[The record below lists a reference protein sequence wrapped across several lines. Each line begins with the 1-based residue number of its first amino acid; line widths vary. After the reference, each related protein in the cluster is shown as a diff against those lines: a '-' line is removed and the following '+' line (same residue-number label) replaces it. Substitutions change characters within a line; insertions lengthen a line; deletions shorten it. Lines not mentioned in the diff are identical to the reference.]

1 MENLMRNL
9 CVFLFITSGISS
21 NAQLVSEKWES
32 CFGGTEWDQGN
43 SVIKIDNGY
52 LVYGNTES
60 SDGDIQGH
68 HGLSDA
74 WLIKIDTLGNLL
86 WTKCYGGSKGEYGEE
101 ILSTDNSDFYLT
113 GAGGSEDGD
122 ISYDPYP
129 NSMDYWVVKVDSI
142 GEIIWDRILGGT
154 GIDWTRNAIV
164 TDDGGIITLGISTS
178 DDGDIS
184 NYYGGWD
191 LWMVKLNSQG
201 QKQWDM
207 SLGGSG
213 SESGASV
220 KQTSDGGYI
229 VAGSTDGY
237 GGGNYD
243 TACNHHFVGF
253 MDAWVVK
260 LDSLRN
266 IEWQQCYGGTY
277 HDGSKNILELDN
289 GYLLLAS
296 TMSNDGDVIGFHGV
310 AGNQEYGNDIWVIK
324 LDFEGNIIWQNCLGG
339 LHGDFA
345 RNIFTTSDGG
355 FMVVGSTSSDD
366 GDVEGYNG
374 IDTGIYDDVWLAKLD
389 SLGNL
394 TWQYCYGG
402 GGFEEMY
409 RGVVQKSDFNYVI
422 TLGTNTDEWQC
433 GGMMWPDL
441 RIVELHDSTVGI
453 KETSSN
459 LINVKVSPNPA
470 RENIVFSYDLP
481 EINENGSLMIFKPNG
496 ILINKINLEN
506 NKDKIRYNCSH
517 LEVGI
522 YFYYISFSGS
532 YKTGKFI
539 IVK

>member
-1 MENLMRNL
+1 MQYLIRYISI
-9 CVFLFITSGISS
+9 FLFIISAINS
-21 NAQLVSEKWES
+21 SAQLVSEKWES
-32 CFGGTEWDQGN
+32 CFGGTEWDLGKGIIMSDNTYWIVGVTESNDGDISFNHGDYDIWLINIDSTGN
-43 SVIKIDNGY
+43 LISEKTFGGSNAEGGY
-52 LVYGNTES
+52 LDIKKLNDTIFYITAITKSTDGDIGINPWPGTAGNYWILQINSSGEILWERVHGGSGIEWMRDMTVTKDGGIIALGLSTS
-60 SDGDIQGH
+60 SDGDITEH
-68 HGLSDA
+68 HG
-74 WLIKIDTLGNLL
+74 
-86 WTKCYGGSKGEYGEE
+86 
-101 ILSTDNSDFYLT
+101 DF
-113 GAGGSEDGD
+113 
-122 ISYDPYP
+122 
-129 NSMDYWVVKVDSI
+129 
-142 GEIIWDRILGGT
+142 
-154 GIDWTRNAIV
+154 
-164 TDDGGIITLGISTS
+164 
-178 DDGDIS
+178 
-184 NYYGGWD
+184 D
-191 LWMVKLNSQG
+191 LWMVKLSSLG
-201 QKQWDM
+201 EKQWEM
-207 SLGGSG
+207 SLGGIG
-213 SESGASV
+213 FEEGASV

-277 HDGSKNILELDN
+277 HDGVKNIIELGN
-289 GYLLLAS
+289 GYLVLAS

-310 AGNQEYGNDIWVIK
+310 AGNQEYGGDIWVIK

-339 LHGDFA
+339 LYGEHA

-402 GGFEEMY
+402 GGYEEMY

-441 RIVELHDSTVGI
+441 RVVELYDTTVGI
-453 KETSSN
+453 KEQLSTF
-459 LINVKVSPNPA
+459 VKVFVYPNPA
-470 RENIVFSYDLP
+470 NKYVIFEVQGIETDYQIFELSIKNIFWTNYRDP
-481 EINENGSLMIFKPNG
+481 IW
-496 ILINKINLEN
+496 
-506 NKDKIRYNCSH
+506 
-517 LEVGI
+517 
-522 YFYYISFSGS
+522 
-532 YKTGKFI
+532 KTE
-539 IVK
+539 